1 MNFTRGLRACLA
13 CPAEEVR
20 LDSGGIDSVP
30 DQLRAALHK
39 HRLRVIDIFKQVS
52 ARADDNDDGST
63 CCSSSRSSRRGSRS
77 SSHSSSGTDVGSA
90 STPLAVHAR

>member
-1 MNFTRGLRACLA
+1 MNFTRSLRACLA
-13 CPAEEVR
+13 CRAEEVR

-63 CCSSSRSSRRGSRS
+63 CCSSSRSSSRS
-77 SSHSSSGTDVGSA
+77 SRGRSGTDVGSA

>member
-52 ARADDNDDGST
+52 AADDNDDGST

-77 SSHSSSGTDVGSA
+77 SSRSSSGTDVGSA

>member
-1 MNFTRGLRACLA
+1 MNFTRSLRACLA

-52 ARADDNDDGST
+52 VRADDNDDGNA
-63 CCSSSRSSRRGSRS
+63 CCSSSRSSSRGGSSGSR
-77 SSHSSSGTDVGSA
+77 GTDVGSA